1 MVASKVAFFGLC
13 RRDCM
18 KLRSGLRLLYIG
30 ARIKS
35 SSDKAEFPRN
45 RGAICTF
52 TRRGRCMQVR
62 RLSAREG
69 PISIKDTLARLANR
83 ESNNSKANRPPTTM
97 HVATQEL
104 TGVILVCP
112 SGYLAVP
119 IPRSLELRATTT

>member
-35 SSDKAEFPRN
+35 SSDKAEFSRN

-69 PISIKDTLARLANR
+69 PISIKDLFYCSLDTAL
-83 ESNNSKANRPPTTM
+83 
-97 HVATQEL
+97 VAPL
-104 TGVILVCP
+104 NG
-112 SGYLAVP
+112 A
-119 IPRSLELRATTT
+119 RSLVSVARQYGEAP